1 MNTTKTGASIIWLLL
16 FIIMNFMMMNKAQAQ
31 ANPKQKEFGEM
42 LKSMTPQER
51 ADFQTKMML
60 DKLKLGNQQLAKV
73 KVVNLKYALKFQP
86 ILMSDKGRFSKFR
99 AFKTSFARAVKDVE
113 LKDIFTTS
121 QFKQY
126 KDFEDDMRKKMKTA
140 MKD

>member
-1 MNTTKTGASIIWLLL
+1 MAINKTGANFVWLIL
-16 FIIMNFMMMNKAQAQ
+16 FIAINFMVVSRVQAQ
-31 ANPKQKEFGEM
+31 ADLKKKEFAE
-42 LKSMTPQER
+42 KFKAMTPQQR
-51 ADFQTKMML
+51 ADFQTDMML
-60 DKLKLGNQQLAKV
+60 DKLKLGSQQLAKV

-99 AFKTSFARAVKDVE
+99 EFKALQEQKDIE

-126 KDFEDDMRKKMKTA
+126 KDFEDDMRKKMKAA
-140 MKD
+140 MND

>member
-1 MNTTKTGASIIWLLL
+1 MNAAKKSTTRVILMIL
-16 FIIMNFMMMNKAQAQ
+16 FITVNAMVINKASAQ
-31 ANPKQKEFGEM
+31 TTEAKQKAFGEK
-42 LKSMTPQER
+42 LKAMTPQER
-51 ADFQTKMML
+51 ADFQTGMML

-86 ILMSDKGRFSKFR
+86 VLMSDKGRFSKYR
-99 AFKTSFARAVKDVE
+99 AFKALQEQKDVE

-126 KDFEDDMRKKMKTA
+126 KDFEDEMRKKMKAA

>member
-1 MNTTKTGASIIWLLL
+1 MKATKASARIIWLML
-16 FIIMNFMMMNKAQAQ
+16 FITMNFMAINKAQAQ
-31 ANPKQKEFGEM
+31 ANPKQKELGEM
-42 LKSMTPQER
+42 LKAMTPQER
-51 ADFQTKMML
+51 ADFQTTIML

-86 ILMSDKGRFSKFR
+86 ILMSDKGRLSKFR
-99 AFKTSFARAVKDVE
+99 AFKALQEQKDIE

-126 KDFEDDMRKKMKTA
+126 KDFEDDMRKKMKAA

>member
-1 MNTTKTGASIIWLLL
+1 MKTTKTGANIIWLML
-16 FIIMNFMMMNKAQAQ
+16 FITMNFMVIDKAQAQ
-31 ANPKQKEFGEM
+31 ADPKQKEFGEK
-42 LKSMTPQER
+42 LKSMTPQQR
-51 ADFQTKMML
+51 ADFQTDMML

-86 ILMSDKGRFSKFR
+86 ILMSDKSRFSKFR
-99 AFKTSFARAVKDVE
+99 AFKLLQEQKDIE

-126 KDFEDDMRKKMKTA
+126 KDFEDEMRKKMKAA

>member
-1 MNTTKTGASIIWLLL
+1 MKTTKTGASIIWLML
-16 FIIMNFMMMNKAQAQ
+16 FITINFMMINKAQAQ

-42 LKSMTPQER
+42 LKAMTPQQR

-86 ILMSDKGRFSKFR
+86 ILVSDKGRFSKFR
-99 AFKTSFARAVKDVE
+99 AFKALQEQKDIE

-126 KDFEDDMRKKMKTA
+126 KDFEDDMRKKMKAA

>member
-1 MNTTKTGASIIWLLL
+1 MKTTKTGTSIVWLML
-16 FIIMNFMMMNKAQAQ
+16 FITMNFMAVNRAQAQ
-31 ANPKQKEFGEM
+31 ADLKQKDFGE
-42 LKSMTPQER
+42 KFKAMTPQQR
-51 ADFQTKMML
+51 ADFQTGMML
-60 DKLKLGNQQLAKV
+60 DKLKLGSQQLAKV

-99 AFKTSFARAVKDVE
+99 EFKALQEQKDIE

-126 KDFEDDMRKKMKTA
+126 KDFEDDMRKKMKAA

>member
-1 MNTTKTGASIIWLLL
+1 MKASKTSIRIIWLAL
-16 FIIMNFMMMNKAQAQ
+16 FITINFMAINKAQVQ
-31 ANPKQKEFGEM
+31 ADPKQKEFAE
-42 LKSMTPQER
+42 KFKAMTPQQR
-51 ADFQTKMML
+51 ADFQTNMML

-86 ILMSDKGRFSKFR
+86 ILMSDKSRFSKFR
-99 AFKTSFARAVKDVE
+99 AFKSLQEEKDVE

-126 KDFEDDMRKKMKTA
+126 KDFEDEMRKKMKAA

>member
-1 MNTTKTGASIIWLLL
+1 MKATKAGTHFILLML
-16 FIIMNFMMMNKAQAQ
+16 FIAINFMAINKAQAQ
-31 ANPKQKEFGEM
+31 ADPKQKDFGEK
-42 LKSMTPQER
+42 LKAMTPQQR
-51 ADFQTKMML
+51 ADFQTDMML

-99 AFKTSFARAVKDVE
+99 AFKSLQEQKDIE
-113 LKDIFTTS
+113 LKSIFTTS

-126 KDFEDDMRKKMKTA
+126 KDYEDEMRKKLKA
-140 MKD
+140 EMKDK